1 MMVGCGTSR
10 SPRMQI
16 ITEQIKNAK
25 AQEKKI
31 QARMKYLAEFNAKQR
46 KERAM
51 KARDKQNRIKQRVQA
66 AAEMELRRKI
76 TMIRQW
82 RANEK
87 KRLNRLKQERESKL
101 VRVETEA
108 NNKWIARV
116 DAQNTKLQEEAL
128 LLQLYS
134 EDMAAGARRRRKK
147 SEIYAYNTDLELQR
161 IRLANWKLM
170 HGGTAKVARLV
181 RKMGL
186 EFEKSKRGAKGMS
199 PELAQK
205 MASEAMTNAMS
216 TTGDTLMILGQA
228 RARMDMETV
237 LPLAPIRILDEM
249 LDSTII
255 EFARRRVHSLLLD
268 LERVI
273 RSQASVILFQNFK
286 PTPTKKRNKPRW
298 VQQIHSEMTRQ
309 FFHQR
314 DSSMLGFGDITK
326 IPFEDETT
334 GELKSVKDRPPT
346 PVPSKTKLAEVT
358 FVDRIEDLPD
368 PVPSF
373 LPERKKLIEMAN
385 ISARLLSKSVS
396 QKVQKGLDITVGKVT
411 LPPMR
416 HPMEWGEAVEGLAM
430 AVVDNRV
437 NADCGDVRRTGD
449 FLTHRILKALQNSM
463 KFEKKSGSIPNLKN
477 L

>member
-1 MMVGCGTSR
+1 
-10 SPRMQI
+10 
-16 ITEQIKNAK
+16 
-25 AQEKKI
+25 
-31 QARMKYLAEFNAKQR
+31 
-46 KERAM
+46 
-51 KARDKQNRIKQRVQA
+51 
-66 AAEMELRRKI
+66 
-76 TMIRQW
+76 
-82 RANEK
+82 
-87 KRLNRLKQERESKL
+87 
-101 VRVETEA
+101 
-108 NNKWIARV
+108 
-116 DAQNTKLQEEAL
+116 
-128 LLQLYS
+128 
-134 EDMAAGARRRRKK
+134 
-147 SEIYAYNTDLELQR
+147 
-161 IRLANWKLM
+161 M

-237 LPLAPIRILDEM
+237 LPLAPIRILDEVN
-249 LDSTII
+249 TI
-255 EFARRRVHSLLLD
+255 LL
-268 LERVI
+268 RG
-273 RSQASVILFQNFK
+273 N
-286 PTPTKKRNKPRW
+286 NKPRW

-373 LPERKKLIEMAN
+373 LPERKKLIEMVN

-416 HPMEWGEAVEGLAM
+416 HPIHPDYDQMRGDTRRIKYGDSEEKKLNKVPFAVEWGEAVEGLAM

-463 KFEKKSGSIPNLKN
+463 KFEKKVRIRILTYF
-477 L
+477 LL